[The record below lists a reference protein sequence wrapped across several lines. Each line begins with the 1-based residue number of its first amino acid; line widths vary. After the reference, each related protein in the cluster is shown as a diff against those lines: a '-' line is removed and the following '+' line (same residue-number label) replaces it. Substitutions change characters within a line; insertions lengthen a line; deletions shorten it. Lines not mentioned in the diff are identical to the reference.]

1 MSQISP
7 ATNTPVQTPST
18 EKFHDEHLGD
28 HIEHTET
35 SLEGKSTKT
44 EGHQEDTE
52 EGNIDDSTLE
62 QPQQVPSHEPLSPP
76 NPSPTPEKRKLE
88 DNEANGGEQ
97 TSENVNTEPE
107 SKKLK
112 VGEEEVAQTE
122 EKNDTQPSVDGS
134 TETHDNNSDSKPAES
149 SEEQKVEQPEAS
161 KDSANGAT
169 TTHPQQNSPL
179 PVFTEPAPKPAPE
192 PDMNNLPDQPMPP
205 HQSKFALHTIKA
217 IKRLKD
223 AVPFLA
229 PVDTIKLNV
238 PFYYN
243 YIPRPMD
250 LSTIERKIT
259 ANAYEDISQVVDDF
273 NLMVNNCKKFN
284 GEAAGISKMATNIQA
299 HFEKHMLNVPPKEL
313 PEGAFIP
320 KSKSGSDEATI
331 TSRRKVV
338 ADSNYR
344 QRSDSVATARPKRT
358 IHPPK
363 SKELPY
369 DVRPRKKKFAA
380 ELRFCNQ
387 TIKELMSKK
396 HYNYNFPFLAPVD
409 PVALNLPNY
418 HEVIKEPMDLGTIQ
432 SKLTNNLYENAD
444 EFEKDIRLMFRNC
457 YTFNPEGTDVN
468 MMGHRLEAIFD
479 KKWAN
484 KPVPEPTPQHSEAS
498 DDDFSSDDEEEIT
511 EAVLSE
517 VPAIQFLENQLIRM
531 KEELDKMKAEHLKK
545 LKEQQAARRKR
556 KKSQSGKRGSK
567 SKKSREHS
575 HTPSSHQNQIKLTP
589 PQPVVT
595 YEMKKQVSEAVP
607 TLSDKKLNAL
617 IKIIQDDVQITNDD
631 EVELDMDQL
640 GDSTVLKLYDFLFGE
655 KASQKSFK
663 RKKLASGGANATGG
677 ANLDEMAHLRQQLAL
692 FDQGHGQTAE
702 QQFAN
707 NGFMNIAHEESSDD
721 EAASSESSEEE

>member
-7 ATNTPVQTPST
+7 ATNTPVQTPSA
-18 EKFHDEHLGD
+18 EKFHDEHSSNQD
-28 HIEHTET
+28 EHTGA
-35 SLEGKSTKT
+35 SLESKT
-44 EGHQEDTE
+44 DVHVE
-52 EGNIDDSTLE
+52 EEKIDESLSE
-62 QPQQVPSHEPLSPP
+62 QQQKPSHEPLSPP

-88 DNEANGGEQ
+88 EDGSEAQ
-97 TSENVNTEPE
+97 ASEEAVVEPDLKK
-107 SKKLK
+107 SK
-112 VGEEEVAQTE
+112 VDEEVDPQEQSHLEPTA
-122 EKNDTQPSVDGS
+122 N
-134 TETHDNNSDSKPAES
+134 ES
-149 SEEQKVEQPEAS
+149 SEGSENNNGDEKPQEGEDQREQQTESLKSEEKPVTEAQS
-161 KDSANGAT
+161 
-169 TTHPQQNSPL
+169 QQTQL
-179 PVFTEPAPKPAPE
+179 PVFTEPAPKPPAE
-192 PDMNNLPDQPMPP
+192 PDMNNLPEHPMPP
-205 HQSKFALHTIKA
+205 HQAKFALHTIKA

-229 PVDTIKLNV
+229 PVDTVKLNV

-250 LSTIERKIT
+250 LSTIERKIN
-259 ANAYEDISQVVDDF
+259 ANAYENISQVVDDF

-313 PEGAFIP
+313 PAGVTTS
-320 KSKSGSDEATI
+320 KSKSDDTAI
-331 TSRRKVV
+331 TSRRKAA
-338 ADSNYR
+338 ADSNSL
-344 QRSDSVATARPKRT
+344 QRRDSVATSRPKRT

-387 TIKELMSKK
+387 TIKELTSKK
-396 HYNYNFPFLAPVD
+396 HYNYNFPFLVPVD

-418 HEVIKEPMDLGTIQ
+418 HDIVKEPMDLGTIQ

-444 EFEKDIRLMFRNC
+444 EFEKDVRLMFRNC
-457 YTFNPEGTDVN
+457 YAFNPEGTDVN

-479 KKWAN
+479 KKWVN
-484 KPVPEPTPQHSEAS
+484 KPVPEPTPQHSDAS
-498 DDDFSSDDEEEIT
+498 DYDFSSDEEEEIT

-517 VPAIQFLENQLIRM
+517 VPAIQFLEAQLIRM

-556 KKSQSGKRGSK
+556 KRAHAGKRGSK
-567 SKKSREHS
+567 SKRSRDHS
-575 HTPSSHQNQIKLTP
+575 HTPSTHQNQIKLTP

-595 YEMKKQVSEAVP
+595 YEMKKQVSDAVP
-607 TLSDKKLNAL
+607 TLSDKKLNAF
-617 IKIIQDDVQITNDD
+617 IKIIQDDVQISNDD

-655 KASQKSFK
+655 KASQKSLK
-663 RKKLASGGANATGG
+663 RKKLASGGAGAGGSSGG

-692 FDQGHGQTAE
+692 FDQGNGQTAE
-702 QQFAN
+702 QQLAN